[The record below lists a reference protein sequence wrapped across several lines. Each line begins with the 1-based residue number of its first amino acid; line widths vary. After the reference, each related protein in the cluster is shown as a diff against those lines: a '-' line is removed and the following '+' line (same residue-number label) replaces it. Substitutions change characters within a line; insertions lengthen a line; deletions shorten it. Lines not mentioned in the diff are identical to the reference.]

1 MISPQYF
8 LSKISSS
15 LTNPACLVQYWI
27 IRKSDWMRWPKKRM
41 ALVTR
46 KGQNTRQL
54 FNPCNAKF
62 HDIVNRFLKQGYCFI
77 LPYDSELWCLVICES
92 FSREG
97 WKKRLNFEGVPCW
110 TLRGFSVGFYGYCG
124 IVAAGGGGQIV
135 FFFKLAIDEIT
146 VCLLVTWKYTLL
158 FSLIKKIQPN

>member
-110 TLRGFSVGFYGYCG
+110 TLRGFSVGFLWLLRDCRCRR
-124 IVAAGGGGQIV
+124 QWTNS
-135 FFFKLAIDEIT
+135 FFF
-146 VCLLVTWKYTLL
+146 
-158 FSLIKKIQPN
+158 